1 MSLHFNHANTVETG
15 SGINGEKLV
24 EASSTKR
31 RTLLRARYGSYLASW
46 FRDVPFQLHSV
57 FPGAFSPKIPC
68 KFVMQIDFQRSDSSC
83 SCREKLIQ
91 RILLLLN
98 HQLIRAFFMSFAMTQ
113 LLYV

>member
-15 SGINGEKLV
+15 SGRNGEKLV

-31 RTLLRARYGSYLASW
+31 RTRLRARYGSYLASW

-83 SCREKLIQ
+83 LSRKTRSDI
-91 RILLLLN
+91 
-98 HQLIRAFFMSFAMTQ
+98 FF
-113 LLYV
+113 YY